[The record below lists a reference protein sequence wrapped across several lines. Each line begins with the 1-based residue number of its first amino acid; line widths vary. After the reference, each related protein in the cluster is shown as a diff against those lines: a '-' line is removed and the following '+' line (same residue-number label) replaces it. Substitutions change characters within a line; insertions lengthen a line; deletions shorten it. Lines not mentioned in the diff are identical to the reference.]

1 MFDYQKYLKI
11 SRDRMINALL
21 VSDYGT
27 LTEKLMRWENKGFNN
42 KVWKE
47 APSISA
53 GANNKDIDI
62 KILDEVPYTI
72 MIRDDSSELINKLMY
87 EDTVQKSNGGKK
99 LNYERKTTQELLALL
114 TIPIQFSILEYFE
127 FQSIEK
133 ILYDGGVFLIDTDKF
148 SLKDLNDRGFDT
160 LKNGRIDFQIK
171 SYQRQPIKKRV
182 KIWEKLN
189 LKSLSENDINLYQ
202 DLSNRRNELIHE
214 VEFNHPDTSEAI
226 NYFENCREIAS
237 KMEHIFN
244 NNKI

>member
-27 LTEKLMRWENKGFNN
+27 LTEKLMRWENKGFDN
-42 KVWKE
+42 KIWKE

-62 KILDEVPYTI
+62 KILNEVPYTI
-72 MIRDDSSELINKLMY
+72 MIRDDSSELINTLMN
-87 EDTVQKSNGGKK
+87 EDIINEKNGGKK
-99 LNYERKTTQELLALL
+99 LNYEKKSTQELLALL

-133 ILYDGGVFLIDTDKF
+133 IFNNGGIFLIDTDKF
-148 SLKDLNDRGFDT
+148 SLKDFNDRGLDT
-160 LKNGRIDFQIK
+160 LKKGRVDFQIK
-171 SYQRQPIKKRV
+171 SYQRQPIKKRI
-182 KIWEKLN
+182 KIWERLN
-189 LKSLSENDINLYQ
+189 LTSLTEDDINLYQ
-202 DLSNRRNELIHE
+202 DLSNRRNELVHE

-226 NYFENCREIAS
+226 KYFENCREIAF
-237 KMEHIFN
+237 KMEEIL
-244 NNKI
+244 NK